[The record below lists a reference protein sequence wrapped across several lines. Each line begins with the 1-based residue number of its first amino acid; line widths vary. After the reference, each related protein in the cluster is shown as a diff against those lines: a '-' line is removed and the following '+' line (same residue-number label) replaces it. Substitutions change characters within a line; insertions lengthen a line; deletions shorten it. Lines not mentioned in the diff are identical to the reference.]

1 MWAFI
6 IRRVFATIPVML
18 VVAVVV
24 FLLLRLSPGDPA
36 VLIAGDHA
44 TTQDIEQI
52 RIRLGL
58 DKPLLVQFLQWL
70 WGILQGDLGTSV
82 FNNRPVL
89 DLIAQRLEPTISI
102 AILTMSFAIV
112 LAIPL
117 GIIAAWK
124 VDTWIDRAIMVF
136 AVAGFS
142 FPVFLIAYLLV
153 FGFALEWSFL
163 PVQGYRQM
171 VDGFVPF
178 IRHLILPSV
187 ALGLV
192 YTALLAR
199 MTRSTVIEVLNED
212 YIRTA
217 RAKGLGMDAVLL
229 GHALKNA
236 AVPIVTTIGVGIA
249 HLIGGVV
256 VTESVFAIPGIGRLT
271 IDAVLQRDYPVIQG
285 VILVASFVY
294 VLINLV
300 IDISYTLLDPRVRY

>member
-1 MWAFI
+1 MWAYI
-6 IRRVFATIPVML
+6 IRRVLATIPVML

-36 VLIAGDHA
+36 AIIAGDQA
-44 TTQDIEQI
+44 TSHDIEQI
-52 RIRLGL
+52 RIQLGL
-58 DKPLLVQFLQWL
+58 DKPLVIQFLQWL
-70 WGILQGDLGTSV
+70 WSLLQGDLGTSV

-89 DLIAQRLEPTISI
+89 GLIAHRLEPTISL
-102 AILTMSFAIV
+102 AILTMLFAIV
-112 LAIPL
+112 VAIPL
-117 GIIAAWK
+117 GVIAAWK
-124 VDTWIDRAIMVF
+124 VGTWIDRAIMTF
-136 AVAGFS
+136 AVVGFS
-142 FPVFLIAYLLV
+142 FPVFLIGYLLV
-153 FGFALEWSFL
+153 FGFALEWRFL
-163 PVQGYRQM
+163 PVQGYREM
-171 VDGFVPF
+171 ADGFVPF

-187 ALGLV
+187 ALGLI

-199 MTRSTVIEVLNED
+199 MTRSTMIEVLNED

-249 HLIGGVV
+249 LLIGGVV

-285 VILVASFVY
+285 VIVVVSFIY
-294 VLINLV
+294 VMINLV
-300 IDISYTLLDPRVRY
+300 IDLSYTLLDPRVRY